1 LSLRLLDCATR
12 NVNRCRTE
20 IFILTRTKNGF
31 QRLAWYTSDD
41 SKHCD
46 KISKHVLILSAQGSD
61 VSPQSE
67 YPDPSFNL
75 LTTSFAAKK
84 NSAGNAKLNLDTL
97 KGKFSLIVLVGHFV
111 GRVTDNAN
119 DALDETVQTS
129 NLLMNELRNSDNPER
144 KRMTHAFGVERRPI
158 KFLGGVPFHVDSLVM
173 THASNLGSFGETDR
187 ENNSKNIIDNYCSR
201 CMVFTVPTMML
212 LGSCGTVLMH
222 NKFFGNR
229 SLDDDTSDKEADME
243 ATA

>member
-1 LSLRLLDCATR
+1 MSSLHEQPLVELASIEFALHLTIANDLSVDEIRKRFHDAQVCEPTSLTIESCSILSLRLLDCATR
-12 NVNRCRTE
+12 NVKRCRTE
-20 IFILTRTKNGF
+20 ICILTRTKNGF

-46 KISKHVLILSAQGSD
+46 KRISRHVLILSAHQGSD

-67 YPDPSFNL
+67 YPDPSFHL

-129 NLLMNELRNSDNPER
+129 NLLMNELCSSDNPKQ
-144 KRMTHAFGVERRPI
+144 KRMKHAFGVERRPI
-158 KFLGGVPFHVDSLVM
+158 KLLGGDP
-173 THASNLGSFGETDR
+173 AIPRRQLG
-187 ENNSKNIIDNYCSR
+187 
-201 CMVFTVPTMML
+201 
-212 LGSCGTVLMH
+212 
-222 NKFFGNR
+222 
-229 SLDDDTSDKEADME
+229 DDPC
-243 ATA
+243 